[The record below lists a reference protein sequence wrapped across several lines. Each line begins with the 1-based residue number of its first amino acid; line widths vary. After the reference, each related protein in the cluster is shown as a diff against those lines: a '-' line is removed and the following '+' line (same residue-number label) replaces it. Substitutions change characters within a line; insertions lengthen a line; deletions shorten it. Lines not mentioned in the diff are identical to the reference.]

1 MLKKLALVAA
11 LCAAPFQAGA
21 CSVNY
26 NTSTD
31 LIVKIVRQNGWGFD
45 NYDQI
50 CQKLAAANAV
60 LVIDGQATV
69 LGNKSIAWATVM
81 LKDKSLM
88 VFTNEFGGSSTKTN
102 DYASQDKAEELL
114 MQAINSAVD
123 SMGLDK
129 ALRSLAESRRQA
141 KAAYSR

>member
-1 MLKKLALVAA
+1 MLKNIALAAA
-11 LCAAPFQAGA
+11 LCALPFQAGA

-26 NTSTD
+26 NSSTEVV
-31 LIVKIVRQNGWGFD
+31 LKVVRQNGWGFD

-50 CQKLAAANAV
+50 CQKLAAANAA

-69 LGNKSIAWATVM
+69 LGNKSIAWATVS
-81 LKDKSLM
+81 LKDKTLM
-88 VFTNEFGGSSTKTN
+88 VFTNDFGGSSTKTN

-123 SMGLDK
+123 SMGVDK